1 VALLVLGSANRDY
14 TVLVERQPAPGETV
28 LGGSLNVAT
37 GGKGANQAAAAARAG
52 AKPIFIGAVG
62 TDSVGGDILA
72 DLGSRGVDVTLV
84 SRSSEPSGVALITV
98 SADGENS
105 IVVAPGANATL
116 EATATAALVAAHVDK
131 GSVLLCQLEISAE
144 VVSAAA
150 SEIEKAG
157 GRFVL
162 NLSPSR
168 YVSPKLLGL
177 ADPLVLN
184 ENEAADLAS
193 SAIDGPADALT
204 VAKRLL
210 GTSRSVVITL
220 GADGAIVADSTG
232 VAHAAAVRVPVVDT
246 TGAGDAFAGALA
258 AGLSAGDDLATSV
271 NAGIAAGAAAV
282 QHLGAQPPL

>member
-1 VALLVLGSANRDY
+1 
-14 TVLVERQPAPGETV
+14 
-28 LGGSLNVAT
+28 
-37 GGKGANQAAAAARAG
+37 GKGANQAAAAARAG

-72 DLGSRGVDVTLV
+72 DLTARGVDVTLV

-98 SADGENS
+98 SAGGENS
-105 IVVAPGANATL
+105 IVVASGANATL
-116 EATATAALVAAHVDK
+116 DATATAAIVAAHVEK
-131 GSVLLCQLEISAE
+131 GSVLLCQLEISPD
-144 VVSAAA
+144 VVSASA
-150 SEIEKAG
+150 SEVEKAG

-168 YVSPKLLGL
+168 YVSPRLLAL

-184 ENEAADLAS
+184 QNEAADLAS
-193 SAIDGPADALT
+193 SAIDGPADART
-204 VAKRLL
+204 VATRLL
-210 GTSRSVVITL
+210 ATSRSVVITL

-232 VAHAAAVRVPVVDT
+232 VTLAPAVRVPVVDT
-246 TGAGDAFAGALA
+246 TGAGDSFAGALA
-258 AGLSAGDDLATSV
+258 AGLAAGDDLATSV

>member
-1 VALLVLGSANRDY
+1 MTLLVLGSANRDY
-14 TVLVERQPAPGETV
+14 TVLVEKQPAPGETV
-28 LGGSLNVAT
+28 LGGSLTVAT
-37 GGKGANQAAAAARAG
+37 GGKGANQAVAAARAG
-52 AKPIFIGAVG
+52 AEPIFIGAVG

-72 DLGSRGVDVTLV
+72 DLAARGVDVTLV

-98 SADGENS
+98 SAGGENS

-116 EATATAALVAAHVDK
+116 EATATAAIVAAHVVK
-131 GSVLLCQLEISAE
+131 GSVLLCQLEISPD

-150 SEIEKAG
+150 SEVEKAG

-168 YVSPKLLGL
+168 YVSPRLLAL

-184 ENEAADLAS
+184 ENEATDLAS
-193 SAIDGPADALT
+193 SAIDGPADAQT

-210 GTSRSVVITL
+210 ATSRSVVITL

-232 VAHAAAVRVPVVDT
+232 VSHAPAVRVPVVDT

-258 AGLSAGDDLATSV
+258 AGLAAGDDLATSV
-271 NAGIAAGAAAV
+271 NAGIVAGAAAV